1 MTLLLWGFRV
11 TSGGPNMATVE
22 NITQVFLEAFRS
34 LSPQAKQDL
43 LNQLC
48 QLPEKTRARIP
59 GEISLAHYADVNRL
73 LLDLLDEL
81 NAMQVVARLNET
93 AKEEPAPVFIGWVEN
108 TLRQRTRLEK
118 NDPHPALL
126 RAGDTDSSTTYERC
140 YREGI
145 VERDWM
151 KPEHVQERRSNELC
165 LSQKTG
171 VNYLRVIR
179 IEVREDGQPRR
190 GVGVLGAGF
199 RQKPDDLAKI
209 DDILRT
215 WAQSDSRELVP
226 YLTKSFALGGRL
238 L

>member
-1 MTLLLWGFRV
+1 
-11 TSGGPNMATVE
+11 MATVDQ
-22 NITQVFLEAFRS
+22 IQQVFLEAFRS
-34 LSPQAKQDL
+34 LSPQSKQDL

-59 GEISLAHYADVNRL
+59 GEISLAHYADINRL
-73 LLDLLDEL
+73 LLELLNEIG
-81 NAMQVVARLNET
+81 AMQVVARLNET
-93 AKEEPAPVFIGWVEN
+93 EKEEPAPVFIGWVEN
-108 TLRQRTRLEK
+108 IARQRTRLQK

-140 YREGI
+140 YCEGI

-171 VNYLRVIR
+171 VNYLLVVR
-179 IEVREDGQPRR
+179 IEVGEDGKPPR

-199 RQKPDDLAKI
+199 EKRPDNFTTI
-209 DDILRT
+209 EEILKK
-215 WAQSDSRELVP
+215 WAQTNSGGLVK
-226 YLTKSFALGGRL
+226 YLTEHFELGGRVL
-238 L
+238 

>member
-1 MTLLLWGFRV
+1 
-11 TSGGPNMATVE
+11 MATVE

-108 TLRQRTRLEK
+108 TLRQRTIG
-118 NDPHPALL
+118 P
-126 RAGDTDSSTTYERC
+126 
-140 YREGI
+140 
-145 VERDWM
+145 
-151 KPEHVQERRSNELC
+151 
-165 LSQKTG
+165 SQSKFSG
-171 VNYLRVIR
+171 
-179 IEVREDGQPRR
+179 
-190 GVGVLGAGF
+190 
-199 RQKPDDLAKI
+199 
-209 DDILRT
+209 
-215 WAQSDSRELVP
+215 
-226 YLTKSFALGGRL
+226 
-238 L
+238 